1 MINAHMKN
9 RESAPV
15 WAILGAPLL
24 GIPLLIALLALAH
37 PRAEATEAD
46 TESMVTIEQIEQ
58 IDEHGVG
65 APTPCDPSTSG
76 VYATSAVHVKN
87 G

>member
-15 WAILGAPLL
+15 WAILGAPLV

-37 PRAEATEAD
+37 PRAESLEPG

-58 IDEHGVG
+58 IEEIDERG
-65 APTPCDPSTSG
+65 AGLSAPCRPSAPHIP
-76 VYATSAVHVKN
+76 VRN